1 MKNSLVIT
9 GLTLAL
15 VLVAP
20 AALAG
25 HERYGNKYFDTAK
38 VVQVEPIIRMVRVN
52 EPREEC
58 YEEEIVVRR
67 GGYRSATPTI
77 AGGIIGAVIGNQFG
91 SGHGKDFMTIAG
103 TVLGGSIGRDIGYHH
118 DRYGRYVTTT
128 ETRCDIVDNYHEE
141 ERVDG
146 YRVTYR
152 YHGEEFVTTMPYHPG
167 KRIKIKVAVK
177 PVE

>member
-9 GLTLAL
+9 GLALAL
-15 VLVAP
+15 ALASP

-25 HERYGNKYFDTAK
+25 RDRYSNKYFDTAR
-38 VVQVEPIIRMVRVN
+38 VVQVEPIIRTVRMN

-58 YEEEIVVRR
+58 YDEEIMVRKN
-67 GGYRSATPTI
+67 GYRSATPTI

-91 SGHGKDFMTIAG
+91 SGHGKDFMTVAG
-103 TVLGGSIGRDIGYHH
+103 TLLGGSIGRDIGYHH

-128 ETRCDIVDNYHEE
+128 ETRCNIVNDIHEE
-141 ERVDG
+141 ERIDG
-146 YRVTYR
+146 YKVTYR

-167 KRIKIKVAVK
+167 KRIKVKVAVN